1 MSDED
6 YLLSLEATNQ
16 ELEMEIQIQCEEKEI
31 LQKHIDSMKKILNQ
45 FETICSGRASDP
57 MVAAIKKWR
66 TLKKKMSK
74 EEIV

>member
-1 MSDED
+1 MNDEE
-6 YLLSLEATNQ
+6 YLNSLHAQNE

-31 LQKHIDSMKKILNQ
+31 LQKHIDAMKKLLNQ

-57 MVAAIKKWR
+57 MVATIKKWR

>member
-31 LQKHIDSMKKILNQ
+31 LQKHIDAMKKILNQ

-57 MVAAIKKWR
+57 MVATIKKWR
-66 TLKKKMSK
+66 TLKKKIEK
-74 EEIV
+74 ENVV

>member
-1 MSDED
+1 MSDEE
-6 YLLSLEATNQ
+6 YLLSLHATNE

-57 MVAAIKKWR
+57 MVATIKKWR
-66 TLKKKMSK
+66 SLKTKMSK
-74 EEIV
+74 ENIV

>member
-31 LQKHIDSMKKILNQ
+31 LQKHIDAMKKLLNQ

-57 MVAAIKKWR
+57 MVATIKKWR

>member
-6 YLLSLEATNQ
+6 YILSLQHTNE

-31 LQKHIDSMKKILNQ
+31 LQKHIDAMKKLLNE

-66 TLKKKMSK
+66 TLQKKMKK
-74 EEIV
+74 EERL

>member
-1 MSDED
+1 VSDED

-57 MVAAIKKWR
+57 MVATIKKWR

>member
-31 LQKHIDSMKKILNQ
+31 LQKHIDLMKKILNQ

-57 MVAAIKKWR
+57 MVATIKKWR

>member
-31 LQKHIDSMKKILNQ
+31 LQKQIDSMKKLLNE
-45 FETICSGRASDP
+45 FETICAGRASDP
-57 MVAAIKKWR
+57 MTSAIKKWR

>member
-1 MSDED
+1 VSDED

>member
-31 LQKHIDSMKKILNQ
+31 LQKHIDSMKKLLNE
-45 FETICSGRASDP
+45 FESICAGRASDP
-57 MVAAIKKWR
+57 MVSAIKKWR
-66 TLKKKMSK
+66 TLQKKMKK
-74 EEIV
+74 EERL

>member
-57 MVAAIKKWR
+57 MVATIKKWR